1 MTALLLASCAGRPD
15 FDVRIQKPVAK
26 TFIEIAE
33 LNGDPII
40 IAVYDFFDM
49 TGQKKPGGSFA
60 SMSTAVTQGSY
71 QLLIKALQD
80 VGEGK
85 WFRVVERASLPSLLQ
100 ERKLI
105 RSTRQMADGE
115 DAEPL
120 PPLLFAGA
128 YITGGI
134 VGYDSDTK
142 SGGIGARILGIQ
154 ANTKYRQDV
163 VTIILRLVNVQTGE
177 VVISTTIEKTIF
189 STGKGADIFKYF
201 DTDTMLLETE
211 VGMARNEPVTF
222 AVRKAIEAGVAE
234 IIQQG
239 ANKELWKIKLPEPP
253 KNVEESDAEVVT
265 EEATMELTVTQGKPE
280 KIKTRA
286 EYLAEKAA
294 KKLAKKKAKEFE
306 LTKKKAKEYKLKLEK
321 KAKKEL
327 LLAEKKAKKEL
338 LLAEKKA
345 KKEKKLA
352 DAKAE
357 KELELAEKKAKRELV
372 LAKKA
377 EKKAQKIELATYNKE
392 NDTNFKTYSA
402 YLKHLE
408 KLKKALEKDAAIL
421 LTETQ
426 SRQLRK
432 EQYQAWQLDAEEAAL
447 EVEDESIIIDTNT
460 VTSDND

>member
-1 MTALLLASCAGRPD
+1 MLKKLIIIFLATLFLASCAGRPD
-15 FDVRIQKPVAK
+15 FDVRVQVPASKK
-26 TFIEIAE
+26 YIEVAE
-33 LNGDPII
+33 LDGDPVI
-40 IAVYDFFDM
+40 IAVYDFLDM
-49 TGQKKPGGSFA
+49 TGQKKPGGNFA

-80 VGEGK
+80 AGDGK

-115 DAEPL
+115 NAEPL

-163 VTIILRLVNVQTGE
+163 VTVILRLVNVQTGE

-201 DTDTMLLETE
+201 DADTMLLETE
-211 VGMARNEPVTF
+211 AGMARNEPVTF

-234 IIQQG
+234 IIGEG
-239 ANKELWKIKLPEPP
+239 AKKGLWKIK
-253 KNVEESDAEVVT
+253 VAEVTSGFENQEDVT
-265 EEATMELTVTQGKPE
+265 MPIIVTQGKPE

-286 EYLAEKAA
+286 EYLAEK
-294 KKLAKKKAKEFE
+294 
-306 LTKKKAKEYKLKLEK
+306 
-321 KAKKEL
+321 KAKK
-327 LLAEKKAKKEL
+327 LAEKKAKKEA
-338 LLAEKKA
+338 LLAEKEA
-345 KKEKKLA
+345 KKEAL
-352 DAKAE
+352 
-357 KELELAEKKAKRELV
+357 
-372 LAKKA
+372 LAKKHL
-377 EKKAQKIELATYNKE
+377 KKVQKNELAWYNKA
-392 NDTNFKTYSA
+392 NGTKFKTWAEYQEH
-402 YLKHLE
+402 LKILVAKQLKLE
-408 KLKKALEKDAAIL
+408 MKEERKALI
-421 LTETQ
+421 Q
-426 SRQLRK
+426 VQLNDNK
-432 EQYQAWQLDAEEAAL
+432 VAL
-447 EVEDESIIIDTNT
+447 EVKDESVIIDTNT

>member
-15 FDVRIQKPVAK
+15 FDVRIQKPTAK

-33 LNGDPII
+33 LDGDPVI

-49 TGQKKPGGSFA
+49 TGQKKPGGNFA

-80 VGEGK
+80 AGDGK

-189 STGKGADIFKYF
+189 STGTGADIFKYF
-201 DTDTMLLETE
+201 DADTMLLESE

-234 IIQQG
+234 VIKQG
-239 ANKELWKIKLPEPP
+239 ANKKLWKIKLPPEPVLP
-253 KNVEESDAEVVT
+253 EAVEEVKDEVEVKVDFNVELPPGVTDLKVEEDKPEEVVPIFN
-265 EEATMELTVTQGKPE
+265 EDGIELPSGVELIVTQAGPE

-286 EYLAEKAA
+286 EYLAEKKA
-294 KKLAKKKAKEFE
+294 KKL
-306 LTKKKAKEYKLKLEK
+306 
-321 KAKKEL
+321 
-327 LLAEKKAKKEL
+327 
-338 LLAEKKA
+338 
-345 KKEKKLA
+345 
-352 DAKAE
+352 
-357 KELELAEKKAKRELV
+357 
-372 LAKKA
+372 A

-392 NDTNFKTYSA
+392 NDTDFKTYSA
-402 YLKHLE
+402 YLKHLD

-421 LTETQ
+421 LAETQ
-426 SRQLRK
+426 RRQLRK
-432 EQYQAWQLDAEEAAL
+432 EQYQANIVAL
-447 EVEDESIIIDTNT
+447 EVKDESVIIDTNT